1 MIYTLPVITPILA
14 LGSSDRGERLQ
25 AARHL
30 ARHLSTPG
38 YLETLRQHRLTPL
51 IYQSMTSFSRKEM
64 GNVPHLEELRQDYLW
79 ALKRCQEQ
87 ERETHLLKE
96 VLSGAGVDVIL
107 LKGADI
113 RHRLYED
120 PATRPMGD
128 VDVLISPA
136 DLDKAR
142 TALEQQGYIVIPRDL
157 DLQPD
162 FAARFSYVLGLKT
175 PLGDAPLVDVHWEIR
190 EVGTFYRLPYAPLR
204 ARAATREV
212 QGRSALV
219 LAPEHLLLH
228 LCLHT
233 FDELEYAGMQKIVDL
248 DRVLRRLP
256 LNWGLFLEDTAR
268 FRIQGPVWL
277 ILRELERLSPGAV
290 PESVLRQLAAHRP
303 SWVEKIILRREASY
317 HVVASMAGLWRYLPL
332 RAWAPYLKAK
342 LWPSPAYLRANAR
355 VFPCRAG
362 YFRHLL
368 GRAQEKI

>member
-1 MIYTLPVITPILA
+1 MIYTLPVITPMLA

-64 GNVPHLEELRQDYLW
+64 GNVPHLEELRQDYSW
-79 ALKRCQEQ
+79 ALKRCQAQ
-87 ERETHLLKE
+87 ERETHLFVEL
-96 VLSGAGVDVIL
+96 LSKAGVEVIL

-228 LCLHT
+228 LCLHS
-233 FDELEYAGMQKIVDL
+233 FDELEYAGMH
-248 DRVLRRLP
+248 
-256 LNWGLFLEDTAR
+256 EDTAR

-303 SWVEKIILRREASY
+303 SWVEKIILRREAAC

-355 VFPCRAG
+355 EFPYG
-362 YFRHLL
+362 LL
-368 GRAQEKI
+368 SLSFGANPGKDLGLGSPHFQGRFIDSNSLFW